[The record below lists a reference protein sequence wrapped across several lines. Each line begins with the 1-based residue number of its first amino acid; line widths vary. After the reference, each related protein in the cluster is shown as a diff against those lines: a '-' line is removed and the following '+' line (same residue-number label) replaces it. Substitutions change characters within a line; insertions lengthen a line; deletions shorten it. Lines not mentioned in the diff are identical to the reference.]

1 MDIKEVSFLQTK
13 SPSSQKK
20 AEKQTLKNRESDST
34 NVIDLI
40 MDVEQRIADIQTQ
53 ASSWW
58 QKSQQDLYGYLH
70 QCLLLLVDIQ
80 SIDSKQQTQVV
91 MAKIDEI
98 LKGLT
103 LDSMPTKLPNKIVA
117 CVFGFD
123 GMDRKQISKY
133 ANVLNRFVEANSTKV
148 ENESVFNTEKA
159 DEFIGWLT
167 NGGGISGVLQNT
179 STSTTNGLTADQKL
193 PIANIIVRNS
203 VDTIAT
209 IDNDF
214 DITTDKAVLL
224 YVVPTADGK
233 QFEVKKVIDDEKKV
247 NPITVSFYDKNK
259 AEKLSTENVENEA
272 RAEVSKAS

>member
-1 MDIKEVSFLQTK
+1 MKDISFLQTK
-13 SPSSQKK
+13 SPTSQKK

-34 NVIDLI
+34 NVMDLI
-40 MDVEQRIADIQTQ
+40 MDVGQRISEIRTQ

-58 QKSQQDLYGYLH
+58 QKSQQDLYGHLH
-70 QCLLLLVDIQ
+70 KCLLLLVDIQ

-91 MAKIDEI
+91 MAQIDEI
-98 LKGLT
+98 LKELT

-117 CVFGFD
+117 CVFEFE

-148 ENESVFNTEKA
+148 GDELVFNTEKA
-159 DEFIGWLT
+159 DEFISWLT
-167 NGGGISGVLQNT
+167 NGGGISGVLDNK
-179 STSTTNGLTADQKL
+179 STSTTNGLTAEQKL

-203 VDTIAT
+203 VDTIVT

-214 DITTDKAVLL
+214 GIETDKAVLL

-233 QFEVKKVIDDEKKV
+233 QLEVKKVIDDEKKV

-259 AEKLSTENVENEA
+259 AEKHSTENVENEA